1 MSNDIEVI
9 GDTLT
14 ITRTF
19 DAPRDIVF
27 DAFTDPE
34 KVTKWAGCPDGA
46 TLNVTMDFRV
56 GGECR
61 SIVEMNG
68 DTVLT
73 SIAIYTEIDAPR
85 RFAYRLNWEPLQVP
99 ETLITVDF
107 TELGTKTEVFLM
119 QSGLA
124 GDEMKDAV
132 QEGWGSA
139 FDKLAGAV
147 DAASQGT
154 G

>member
-1 MSNDIEVI
+1 MSNIIEMI

-34 KVTKWAGCPDGA
+34 KVKKWSGCPDGA
-46 TLNVTMDFRV
+46 TLNVTMDLRV

-68 DTVLT
+68 DTMLT
-73 SIAIYTEIDAPR
+73 SIAVYTEIDSPR
-85 RFAYRLNWEPLQVP
+85 RLAYRLNWEPLQVP
-99 ETLITVDF
+99 ETLITIDF
-107 TELGTKTEVFLM
+107 TDHGDQTEVFLM
-119 QSGLA
+119 QSGLD
-124 GDEMKDAV
+124 GDDMKNAV

-147 DAASQGT
+147 DGARHDA
-154 G
+154 

>member
-19 DAPRDIVF
+19 DAPRDVVF

-34 KVTKWAGCPDGA
+34 KVKKWSECPDGA

-61 SIVEMNG
+61 SIVEMDG
-68 DTVLT
+68 STVLT
-73 SIAIYTEIDAPR
+73 SIATYTEIDVPR
-85 RFAYRLNWEPLQVP
+85 RLAYRLNWEPLQVP
-99 ETLITVDF
+99 ETLIMVNF
-107 TELGTKTEVFLM
+107 TEHGAKTEVFLM
-119 QSGLA
+119 QSGLS
-124 GDEMKDAV
+124 GDDMKDAV

-147 DAASQGT
+147 DGT
-154 G
+154 QQDA

>member
-19 DAPRDIVF
+19 DAPRDVVF

-34 KVTKWAGCPDGA
+34 KVKKWSGCPDGA
-46 TLNVTMDFRV
+46 TLKVAMDFRV

-73 SIAIYTEIDAPR
+73 SIATYTEIDVPR
-85 RFAYRLNWEPLQVP
+85 RLAYRLNWEPFQVP

-107 TELGTKTEVFLM
+107 TEHGTKTEVFLM
-119 QSGLA
+119 QSGLS
-124 GDEMKDAV
+124 GDDMKDAV

-147 DAASQGT
+147 EGTRQDA
-154 G
+154 